1 MDRVEFINSI
11 KDPNGGN
18 KENLLLNFFDHYMIL
33 YELIERVDDIEVI
46 NSDSSSVSFKLKFS
60 DPKILNRTVEKLK
73 TQSMLMIFE
82 KYYNIS
88 YSDIT
93 ENTVNITISLM

>member
-11 KDPNGGN
+11 KDPNGN

-33 YELIERVDDIEVI
+33 YELIEKVDDIEVV
-46 NSDSSSVSFKLKFS
+46 NSDNTSVSFQLKFS
-60 DPKILNRTVEKLK
+60 DPMILNKTVEKLK

-93 ENTVNITISLM
+93 ENSVNITISLM